1 MKITKNNLEAPN
13 LKVQR
18 VIETT
23 PTVLERLA
31 TSLDDFDDIDAELVH
46 LNGSG
51 GRLVNSGS
59 AFYSIVTDGTHAV
72 LVNAEGC
79 DYPRYRGPRLAI
91 ELLKTI
97 TQKAAN
103 AICVRKSTW
112 PKGFTV
118 KTQEQLD
125 DMVNY
130 HY

>member
-1 MKITKNNLEAPN
+1 MNANNTIDTPN
-13 LKVQR
+13 LNIEH

-31 TSLDDFDDIDAELVH
+31 ASLDDFDDIAAELVR

-59 AFYSIVTDGTHAV
+59 VFYSIITDGTYAV

-103 AICVRKSTW
+103 TICVRKSTW
-112 PKGFTV
+112 PKGFTIE
-118 KTQEQLD
+118 TQEQLD
-125 DMVNY
+125 DLFDAPY
-130 HY
+130 